1 MWIGRFL
8 GLLFFVQVLFAQTG
22 PLGQQLYTQTKQILF
37 IPNIIDSW
45 IQSATGPLGAT
56 GATGD
61 IGAIGAT
68 GSLGDTGATG
78 GTGSTGA
85 TGATGPTGPTGTGSV
100 SFSATLSN
108 FTLQGVGDTQLST
121 WSTSFPFY
129 PGTGFTASTGSFAVP
144 TTGKYTIKMV
154 LPYQAP
160 TTTLNLGSSV
170 SPLFQINQTFPGSSI
185 LLSNNLPVIDVNLGS
200 PVIFRTLINTAH
212 VVLEGDVLLTAGDIL
227 NVFYVSTEI
236 GTNLTLNDAVW
247 SMFSLF

>member
-1 MWIGRFL
+1 MIWIGKFL
-8 GLLFFVQVLFAQTG
+8 GLLCLAQVLFAQTE
-22 PLGQQLYTQTKQILF
+22 PLGQQLYTQTKQTLF

-56 GATGD
+56 GA
-61 IGAIGAT
+61 IGAT
-68 GSLGDTGATG
+68 GAPGSLGETG
-78 GTGSTGA
+78 GTGGTGNTGATGA
-85 TGATGPTGPTGTGSV
+85 TGATGPSGTGSV

-108 FTLQGVGDTQLST
+108 FTLEGLGDTQLSN

-129 PGTGFTASTGSFAVP
+129 PGTGFTESTGTFVAP
-144 TTGKYTIKMV
+144 ATGKYTIKMV

-160 TTTLNLGSSV
+160 TSTLNLGSGV
-170 SPLFQINQTFPGSSI
+170 SPLFQINQTFPASSI

-200 PVIFRTLINTAH
+200 PVIFRTLINTAY
-212 VVLEGDVLLTAGDIL
+212 VVLEGDVLLNVGDNL
-227 NVFYVSTEI
+227 NVFYISTEI